1 VNKIV
6 VGYKNNFGIKYFL
19 GNNKKGI
26 LHYSKVSVMEE
37 FFMVKLISFYY
48 YANRLRML
56 VGIDL

>member
-37 FFMVKLISFYY
+37 FFMVKLI
-48 YANRLRML
+48 
-56 VGIDL
+56 I

>member
-26 LHYSKVSVMEE
+26 LPYSKGGVMGG
-37 FFMVKLISFYY
+37 FFMV
-48 YANRLRML
+48 
-56 VGIDL
+56 